1 MVYHDWDSLEK
12 GITDKLKSAIL
23 DIGTKANQELQ
34 ANLER
39 FYDTPEPFMYE
50 RTGHL
55 RNSWD
60 YDYTEMGNTAVVQL
74 FLDSSDPYDTGTYT
88 TQMVLE
94 NAETHYLPP
103 TAPWAQIKGNP
114 YFWRDTMDKIENEI
128 LPMSMLGHGFV
139 R

>member
-39 FYDTPEPFMYE
+39 FYDTSDPFMYE

-60 YDYTEMGNTAVVQL
+60 YDYTEMGNTAVVQIL
-74 FLDSSDPYDTGTYT
+74 LDSSEPYYTGTYT
-88 TQMVLE
+88 TQKVFDE
-94 NAETHYLPP
+94 AEVHGSR
-103 TAPWAQIKGNP
+103 IIGNP

>member
-1 MVYHDWDSLEK
+1 
-12 GITDKLKSAIL
+12 
-23 DIGTKANQELQ
+23 
-34 ANLER
+34 
-39 FYDTPEPFMYE
+39 MYE

-60 YDYTEMGNTAVVQL
+60 YDYTEMGNTAVVQIL
-74 FLDSSDPYDTGTYT
+74 LDSSEPYYTGTYT
-88 TQMVLE
+88 TQKVFDE
-94 NAETHYLPP
+94 AEVHGSR
-103 TAPWAQIKGNP
+103 IIGNP